1 MQLCNLNLIEV
12 LNLIEIQYCMIDIDG
27 PDIEALDED
36 KTLMLESVNARK
48 NCKKWVPSR
57 SIAF

>member
-1 MQLCNLNLIEV
+1 
-12 LNLIEIQYCMIDIDG
+12 MIDIDG

-36 KTLMLESVNARK
+36 KTLILESVNARK